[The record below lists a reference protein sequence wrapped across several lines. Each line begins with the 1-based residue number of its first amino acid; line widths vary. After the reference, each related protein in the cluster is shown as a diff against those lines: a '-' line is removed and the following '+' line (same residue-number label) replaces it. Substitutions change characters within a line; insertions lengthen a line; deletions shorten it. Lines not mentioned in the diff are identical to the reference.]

1 MATKKRKTT
10 FVVRDEGK
18 FTVKWSGGSI
28 IIDGED
34 DGSGISAPAA
44 ELLRQVAEAL
54 SAVADQFDTRQ
65 SKPPSKRPSMTPEV
79 KPEDLLSSS
88 KPRFLNWTFHEPD
101 EPPASK
107 RNRPRR

>member
-1 MATKKRKTT
+1 MASKKRQTS
-10 FVVRDEGK
+10 FVVRDTGK

-34 DGSGISAPAA
+34 DGSGISAPAP

-54 SAVADQFDTRQ
+54 SDLVDWLDTKQ
-65 SKPPSKRPSMTPEV
+65 SKPPSKRPSKPPEV

-88 KPRFLNWTFHEPD
+88 KPRFLNWTFHESD

-107 RNRPRR
+107 RKRPRR